1 MTAWSR
7 TWPGCGLDWGW
18 EQGGAMARPLACYGH
33 DNDDAVF
40 VLHRVGHARPCA
52 HHSMG
57 IWGGEV
63 WVWVGVGGSPV
74 GVRTTAT
81 TASLPFSYADKG
93 GGHGGIL

>member
-1 MTAWSR
+1 
-7 TWPGCGLDWGW
+7 
-18 EQGGAMARPLACYGH
+18 MARPLACYRR
-33 DNDDAVF
+33 DDDDAVF
-40 VLHRVGHARPCA
+40 VLHCVGRACPCA

-63 WVWVGVGGSPV
+63 RVWVGAGGSPI

-93 GGHGGIL
+93 EGRGGVLWAIRGEWGRWGRLTV